1 MSHTY
6 YRVVEKNK
14 ENVGE
19 ANFNL
24 SWKKYSFMKLRD
36 GQAPHQ
42 VNHPPT
48 TPTIPNN
55 NSPESQYKV
64 SNLAQLIML
73 QVAADV
79 F

>member
-1 MSHTY
+1 
-6 YRVVEKNK
+6 
-14 ENVGE
+14 
-19 ANFNL
+19 
-24 SWKKYSFMKLRD
+24 MKLRD
-36 GQAPHQ
+36 GQAPRQ

-55 NSPESQYKV
+55 NSPGSQYKV

-73 QVAADV
+73 QVATDV